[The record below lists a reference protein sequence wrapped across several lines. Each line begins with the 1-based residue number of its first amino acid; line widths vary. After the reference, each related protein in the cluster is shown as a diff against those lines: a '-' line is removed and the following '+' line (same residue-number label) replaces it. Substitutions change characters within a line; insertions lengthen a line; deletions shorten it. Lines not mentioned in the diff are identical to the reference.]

1 GRQRRPGRVGIQRHV
16 AALARLPL
24 RGLGDA
30 VGRSR
35 GLAVATTGWL
45 AVPAGAALAVAVAV
59 PRRPLSGLA
68 FGSAVAGGS
77 CRSLVAGTTARL
89 PRLVG
94 PPSGRVPYLV
104 ELRLRR
110 GRRGLWRRGAEIG
123 AGQGHRRRVR
133 GCR

>member
-1 GRQRRPGRVGIQRHV
+1 
-16 AALARLPL
+16 
-24 RGLGDA
+24 
-30 VGRSR
+30 
-35 GLAVATTGWL
+35 
-45 AVPAGAALAVAVAV
+45 
-59 PRRPLSGLA
+59 SGLA

-123 AGQGHRRRVR
+123 AGHGHRRRVR
-133 GCR
+133 GCRWSAFDSILGRRVGFGVGCLEIDLGAFVGRDLGWRRRGAEIRR